1 MSDFSLNDLIDPLQN
16 AAREL
21 GDDELP
27 DKKRYSTLPAATRF
41 HSRWPVCA
49 SP

>member
-16 AAREL
+16 AARESETMSFL
-21 GDDELP
+21 IRS
-27 DKKRYSTLPAATRF
+27 RYSTLPAATRF
-41 HSRWPVCA
+41 HSRWPVCT